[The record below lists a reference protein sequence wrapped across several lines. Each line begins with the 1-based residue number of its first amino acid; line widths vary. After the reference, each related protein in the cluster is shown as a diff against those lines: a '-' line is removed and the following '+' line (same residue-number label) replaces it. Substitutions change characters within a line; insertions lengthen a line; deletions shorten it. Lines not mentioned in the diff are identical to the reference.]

1 MNRIWY
7 DNRPANRFD
16 PRFRRLFF
24 LALAAIFG
32 PGAVLI
38 YQIFVA
44 SGGSPNGGILLA
56 VLLCGGGV
64 MVMGFEVLWVESGMP
79 REIAFNAREVV
90 IKTRSGRLRTI
101 PYSQILRI
109 SASRWKG
116 DWSGGQSNR
125 CVVWLNSGPL
135 GVPRV
140 FWLTPTNLGRLK
152 EAMKSKEAWT

>member
-79 REIAFNAREVV
+79 REVAFNAREAV
-90 IKTRSGRLRTI
+90 IRTRSGQLRTV
-101 PYSQILRI
+101 PYSQIVRI

-116 DWSGGQSNR
+116 NWSGGQCNVY
-125 CVVWLNSGPL
+125 VVWLNSGPL
-135 GVPRV
+135 GVARA
-140 FWLTPTNLGRLK
+140 FWLTATNLSRLQ
-152 EAMKSKEAWT
+152 EAMKANVA